1 MWPLSSSVRRHVNP
15 SYLVSQL
22 RASASELPSDVRA
35 RDVVLAALAWPT
47 QGWIAPALDW
57 LEADMALD
65 EEIASELERVA
76 AIGAYSQQLRH
87 RAFRLAKRWRRSS
100 GGSCP

>member
-1 MWPLSSSVRRHVNP
+1 VNP
-15 SYLVSQL
+15 SFLVSQL
-22 RASASELPSDVRA
+22 RASASELPSDVNA

-57 LEADMALD
+57 LEAEVALD
-65 EEIASELERVA
+65 DEIADELERVA
-76 AIGAYSQQLRH
+76 AIEVYSQQLRH

-100 GGSCP
+100 DDSRP